1 MNAGGVRRGLERIL
15 ASPGFDASARNR
27 RFLEYIVEETLAGR
41 ADRLKG
47 LSIAIDVFGRDATID
62 PQHDPV
68 VRIEAAKLR
77 RSLERYYLIAG
88 QDDPIRIDIPRG
100 AYVPT
105 FEQRAGLLPDPSP
118 AAGER
123 AAVVPPLAPGHTR
136 SRWDWS
142 PAASLAIV
150 LAALAAVAVTAWF
163 GLARAPSDQNVWL
176 SAAGVQLAGPAVVVA
191 PFDNLSGTEAG
202 RLFAGGLTQELI
214 TNLMRFEDLRVYS
227 ASSNARWTEDPAGFG
242 EQLQVAYEVKG
253 SVLRAPGQIRLAVQL
268 LEVGSG
274 RYVWSETY
282 DRPLTAESLFDIQEA
297 IAAELAGRLAEPY
310 GIIHNVTA
318 DLFRRHRPETLF
330 AYDCVLQAFAYRRT
344 YSRELYLST
353 RDCLEQAVRDDSGYP
368 VAWAMLAFAH
378 LDEYRWYGWGPLHRQ
393 PEALDQALGAAQRA
407 MELDPDDVM
416 TLSAYAAVQFYRGE
430 FAEAEAAQRRAVDLN
445 PNNPEPL
452 AQLGWRIAFAGNWDQ
467 GIALVRQAARRSMA
481 ERGWYYL
488 WLAIDDYR
496 RGDYRSGL
504 AELDRLGGTFFF
516 VSPALVAMCQAQL
529 GKQEEARKALQE
541 ALALDP
547 TFAQDPAGAF
557 RLHRAPEDL
566 IDKFMDGLRKA
577 GLEHPGA

>member
-1 MNAGGVRRGLERIL
+1 MNAAGVREELERIL

-47 LSIAIDVFGRDATID
+47 LTIAIDVFGRDATID

-105 FEQRAGLLPDPSP
+105 FEQRAGLLPDPSA
-118 AAGER
+118 AAGEP
-123 AAVVPPLAPGHTR
+123 AAAVPPLAPSHTR
-136 SRWDWS
+136 SRWDR
-142 PAASLAIV
+142 PTAAGLAIMSSAV
-150 LAALAAVAVTAWF
+150 LAMAVTAWL
-163 GLARAPSDQNVWL
+163 GLARAPADRNGPQ
-176 SAAGVQLAGPAVVVA
+176 AAAELQLVGPAVVVT
-191 PFDNLSGTEAG
+191 PFENLSGTEAG
-202 RLFAGGLTQELI
+202 RLFAGGLAQELI

-227 ASSNARWTEDPAGFG
+227 ASSNERWTEDPAGFG
-242 EQLQVAYEVKG
+242 QRLQVRYEVKG
-253 SVLRAPGQIRLAVQL
+253 SVLRAPDQIRLAVQL

-274 RYVWSETY
+274 RYVWSATY
-282 DRPLTAESLFDIQEA
+282 DRPLTAESIFDIQEA

-310 GIIHNVTA
+310 GIIHKVTA
-318 DLFRRHRPETLF
+318 DLFRRHRPDTLF

-344 YSRELYLST
+344 YSREFYLST
-353 RDCLEQAVRDDSGYP
+353 RHCLEQAVRDDPGYP

-378 LDEYRWYGWGPLHRQ
+378 LDEYRWYGWGPLHRL
-393 PEALDQALGAAQRA
+393 PAALDHALGAAQRA

-452 AQLGWRIAFAGNWDQ
+452 AQLGWRVAFAGDWDG

-504 AELDRLGGTFFF
+504 ADLERLGGTFFF

-529 GKQEEARKALQE
+529 GNRGAAAEALQE

-547 TFAQDPAGAF
+547 TFAKDPRGAF
-557 RLHRAPEDL
+557 RLHRTPEDL
-566 IDKFMDGLRKA
+566 IDQFMDGLRKA
-577 GLEHPGA
+577 GLEIPAA

>member
-1 MNAGGVRRGLERIL
+1 
-15 ASPGFDASARNR
+15 
-27 RFLEYIVEETLAGR
+27 
-41 ADRLKG
+41 
-47 LSIAIDVFGRDATID
+47 
-62 PQHDPV
+62 
-68 VRIEAAKLR
+68 
-77 RSLERYYLIAG
+77 
-88 QDDPIRIDIPRG
+88 
-100 AYVPT
+100 
-105 FEQRAGLLPDPSP
+105 
-118 AAGER
+118 
-123 AAVVPPLAPGHTR
+123 
-136 SRWDWS
+136 
-142 PAASLAIV
+142 
-150 LAALAAVAVTAWF
+150 
-163 GLARAPSDQNVWL
+163 
-176 SAAGVQLAGPAVVVA
+176 
-191 PFDNLSGTEAG
+191 
-202 RLFAGGLTQELI
+202 
-214 TNLMRFEDLRVYS
+214 MRFEDLRVYS

-282 DRPLTAESLFDIQEA
+282 DRPLTAESIFDIQEA

-310 GIIHNVTA
+310 GIIHDVTA
-318 DLFRRHRPETLF
+318 DLFRRHRPDTLF

-344 YSRELYLST
+344 YSRELYLSS
-353 RDCLEQAVRDDSGYP
+353 RDCLEQAIRDDPGYP
-368 VAWAMLAFAH
+368 VACAMLAFAH